1 MDMCGEGSDAQA
13 ESSHVVDRAGVGIR
27 VLFGMFLV
35 TIEETI
41 EEDVAGFGK
50 KHTIPSRRSGVG

>member
-35 TIEETI
+35 TIEE
-41 EEDVAGFGK
+41 DVAGFGK